1 MGLEIRPLVV
11 DRKSEWFSLFD
22 DLVLALEKNRV
33 KIENGD
39 VLAVSSKY
47 IANSQG
53 RVIGL
58 EGVRTYPGGEEIA
71 RRFHI
76 PERFAEV
83 ILRES
88 DSVLGGIA
96 GFVMSAVDSVLAPNA
111 GIDRSNSKK
120 DQVVLYPNSPYEV
133 AEDLKRRI
141 FLKFLVNVGV
151 IVIDSRLMPAR
162 VGTVGVAIGCSGI
175 EPVNDMRSQK
185 DLDGNPL
192 KVTMQATAD
201 SLATAANHSMGE
213 GSESRPY
220 VVIKKSD
227 AMLTARRIRP
237 GEVAVAHDQC
247 VYVRSLKKQS
257 SFK

>member
-11 DRKSEWFSLFD
+11 DKKSEEFSLFD
-22 DLVLALEKNRV
+22 DLVLALEKNGV

-53 RVIGL
+53 RVISL
-58 EGVRTYPGGEEIA
+58 EGVKTYPGGEEIA

-83 ILRES
+83 IQRES

-96 GFVMSAVDSVLAPNA
+96 GFVMSAVDNVLAPNA
-111 GIDRSNSKK
+111 GIDRSNSEK
-120 DQVVLYPNSPYEV
+120 DQVVLYPNGPYET

-151 IVIDSRLMPAR
+151 IIIDSRLMPAR

-175 EPVNDMRSQK
+175 EPVNDMRSQR

-192 KVTMQATAD
+192 KVTMQAIAD

-227 AMLTARRIRP
+227 ARLTARRIRP

-247 VYVRSLKKQS
+247 VYVRSLEKQS
-257 SFK
+257 GFK

>member
-1 MGLEIRPLVV
+1 MGLEVRPLVV
-11 DRKSEWFSLFD
+11 DRKSGEFPLFD
-22 DLVLALEKNRV
+22 DLVSALEKNGV

-47 IANSQG
+47 VANSQG

-58 EGVRTYPGGEEIA
+58 EGVKTYPGGEEIA
-71 RRFHI
+71 RSFHI

-83 ILRES
+83 IRRES

-96 GFVMSAVDSVLAPNA
+96 GFAMCAVDGVLAPNA
-111 GIDRSNSKK
+111 GIDRSNSKR
-120 DQVVLYPNSPYEV
+120 DQVILYPDGPYEM
-133 AEDLKRRI
+133 AEGLRRRI
-141 FLKFLVNVGV
+141 FLEFLVNVGV
-151 IVIDSRLMPAR
+151 IIIDSRLMPAR
-162 VGTVGVAIGCSGI
+162 AGTVGVAIGCSGM
-175 EPVNDMRSQK
+175 EPVNDMRSQM

-227 AMLTARRIRP
+227 AKLTARRIRP

-247 VYVRSLKKQS
+247 VYVRSLKKRS
-257 SFK
+257 GFK